1 MPPREVPESEGGP
14 TSLRT
19 RGQYLDGK
27 LPHGVLWALSHVLD
41 LDAEGPVGLLLCGP
55 VVDTLLGGGS
65 RESGARAEMGA
76 GTPTHT
82 TCGISTPLRCAARA
96 GLS

>member
-19 RGQYLDGK
+19 RERYLDGE
-27 LPHGVLWALSHVLD
+27 LPHGELRALSHVLD
-41 LDAEGPVGLLLCGP
+41 LDAEGPVGPLLRGP

-65 RESGARAEMGA
+65 WESEARAEMGA
-76 GTPTHT
+76 GTPPPHH
-82 TCGISTPLRCAARA
+82 LRHFHPAARA